1 MAWEIVIFDPPP
13 GREVCDFCTAEPT
26 HRLYACRN
34 FVWLKHAMFAHESV
48 GAWCACEICAGFVDA
63 GRWTELTERA
73 LAQFKKKHGYS
84 QDEEP
89 YFREQFREIH
99 QLFQEHMITEV

>member
-1 MAWEIVIFDPPP
+1 
-13 GREVCDFCTAEPT
+13 
-26 HRLYACRN
+26 
-34 FVWLKHAMFAHESV
+34 MFAHESI
-48 GAWCACEICAGFVDA
+48 GAWCAREICAGFVDA
-63 GRWTELTERA
+63 CRWTELTERA
-73 LAQFKKKHGYS
+73 LARFKKKHGYS